1 MRRAQCD
8 YPRRVSAERL
18 RVVMVVLLIGAAIA
32 SVLARKSNEGWLSA
46 ISFTL
51 FALAVLA
58 YFQWRRRVRAK
69 VFDREDKT
77 S

>member
-1 MRRAQCD
+1 
-8 YPRRVSAERL
+8 
-18 RVVMVVLLIGAAIA
+18 MVVLLIGAAIA
-32 SVLARKSNEGWLSA
+32 SVLARKSNEGWVSA